1 MRTGTLELAQ
11 ELNSVTCVY
20 FECELKMYLQMLQK
34 QVEFSLPLI
43 LEKLRIDLRDSQKD
57 LTDIGGPLPTT
68 EKDQV

>member
-1 MRTGTLELAQ
+1 
-11 ELNSVTCVY
+11 
-20 FECELKMYLQMLQK
+20 MYLQMLQK

-68 EKDQV
+68 EKDQVRVTTFLSQYSPIH